1 MKFTNLF
8 KIAFRSLGK
17 NKIRT
22 FLTMLGIIIGVA
34 SVIAVL
40 AIGQGSRNSIQEQI
54 KSLGTNMIIV
64 FSSSQHRGGVSSG
77 AGTTQ
82 RLTVDDALAIAKQ
95 CPDIQYVTPEVSTGG
110 QVMYG
115 ANNWH
120 TNVDGVY
127 SSYFGIRKWKIK
139 YGEYFNQ
146 VQESRADKVCLLGQ
160 TVVDNLFGSSVD
172 PVGKYI
178 RIDKIPFKVIGT
190 LQKRGQNGFGRDE
203 DDVIIAPFSTVR
215 NRMNHV
221 RHIHLI
227 LASAVSDKYMSL
239 AMNEIGDVLMSRHK
253 ISNPENADFTIRTQV
268 QFEQAADATSKI
280 LTILLT
286 GIASISLIVGGIGI
300 MNIMF
305 VSVTERTREIGIRLA
320 IGARGKDV
328 LLQFLIESILISFIG
343 GFIGMAV
350 GLISTNA
357 VNTFM
362 HWPVQITTNSI
373 ILAFVFSAMIGI
385 FFGWYPARKA
395 ANLNP
400 IDALRYE

>member
-1 MKFTNLF
+1 VKFSNLF
-8 KIAFRSLGK
+8 KVAFRSLGK

-40 AIGQGSRNSIQEQI
+40 AIGQGSSNSIQEQI
-54 KSLGTNMIIV
+54 KSFGTNMIIV
-64 FSSSQHRGGVSSG
+64 FSSSQRRGGVSSG

-82 RLTVDDALAIAKQ
+82 RLTVADALAIAKQ
-95 CPDIQYVTPEVSTGG
+95 CPDIQYVSPEVSTGA

-127 SSYFGIRKWKIK
+127 SSYFGIRNWKIK

-146 VQESRADKVCLLGQ
+146 DEESRAAKVCLLGQ
-160 TVVDNLFGSSVD
+160 TVVDNLFGPEVN
-172 PVGKYI
+172 PVGQYI
-178 RIDKIPFKVIGT
+178 RINKIPFKVIGI
-190 LQKRGQNGFGRDE
+190 LQKRGQNGFGRDQ

-215 NRMNHV
+215 KRMNHV

-227 LASAVSDKYMSL
+227 LASATNEKFMNL
-239 AMNEIGDVLMSRHK
+239 AINEIGNTLLERHK
-253 ISNPENADFTIRTQV
+253 ITNPANADFTIRTQV
-268 QFEQAADATSKI
+268 QFEQAASATSKI

-328 LLQFLIESILISFIG
+328 LLQFLIESIMISFIG
-343 GFIGMAV
+343 GFIGM
-350 GLISTNA
+350 GLGLLSTHI

-362 HWPVQITTNSI
+362 HWPVQVTTNSI
-373 ILAFVFSAMIGI
+373 ILSFVFAAIIGI